1 MGWLLAGFL
10 IGALCSMAVPILLL
24 KTVTDRLYKSLN
36 ELAELF
42 YQHLNT

>member
-1 MGWLLAGFL
+1 MGLLLAGFL

-24 KTVTDRLYKSLN
+24 KTVTDRLYGHLN

-42 YQHLNT
+42 YQHIT